1 MKRILTLLLSV
12 LCASFALAQTP
23 AEILAKM
30 DQEVSLHEA
39 EGVSMVFEF
48 KVPIVGTISSQI
60 WTKGEKARMEF
71 KAASEQMVT
80 WMDETTQWTYN
91 SSNGEVTI
99 EKRKPSSEPE
109 GDLGMFQ
116 GLAEGYDLSLTKE
129 TDQAWYIHC
138 KKSRT
143 NKSKDDP
150 KTMDL
155 VIAKGTYRPISLSA
169 KLSGV
174 TLTLREIDFGV
185 SDKQVTFNPADYPNA
200 KTVDKR

>member
-1 MKRILTLLLSV
+1 MKRFLTLLLSV

-99 EKRKPSSEPE
+99 ENGNPLPSP
-109 GDLGMFQ
+109 
-116 GLAEGYDLSLTKE
+116 
-129 TDQAWYIHC
+129 
-138 KKSRT
+138 
-143 NKSKDDP
+143 
-150 KTMDL
+150 
-155 VIAKGTYRPISLSA
+155 KGTWACSRGWPRGMIS
-169 KLSGV
+169 
-174 TLTLREIDFGV
+174 R
-185 SDKQVTFNPADYPNA
+185 
-200 KTVDKR
+200 

>member
-1 MKRILTLLLSV
+1 MKRILILFLSV
-12 LCASFALAQTP
+12 LCVGSVFAQTP

-30 DQEVSLHEA
+30 DQEVSRLEA
-39 EGVSMVFEF
+39 DGVSMVFEF
-48 KVPIVGTISSQI
+48 KIPIAGAISTRV

-71 KAASEQMVT
+71 KDDSEEMVT
-80 WMDETTQWTYN
+80 WMDETTQWTYD
-91 SSNGEVTI
+91 SRKGEVTI

-116 GLAEGYDLSLTKE
+116 GLSEGYDLSLTQE
-129 TDQAWYIHC
+129 TGKAWYIHC

-155 VIAKGTYRPISLSA
+155 VIAKGTYYPVSLSA

-174 TLTLREIDFGV
+174 TLTLRDMVFSV
-185 SDKQVTFNPADYPNA
+185 SDKMVTFDPADYPGV
-200 KTVDKR
+200 KIVDKR

>member
-12 LCASFALAQTP
+12 LCVSFALAQTP

-39 EGVSMVFEF
+39 DGVSMVFEF
-48 KVPIVGTISSQI
+48 KVPIVGTISSQV

-91 SSNGEVTI
+91 SNNGEVTI

-155 VIAKGTYRPISLSA
+155 VVAKDTYYPVSLSA
-169 KLSGV
+169 KVSGV
-174 TLTLREIDFGV
+174 TVTMRDLDFNV
-185 SDKQVTFNPADYPNA
+185 TEKQVTFNKSDYPGA
-200 KTVDKR
+200 RIVDQR